1 MQKTHSPRAWC
12 SPRRH
17 CLVATP
23 HAQTATAVQSR
34 TKTHVETL
42 ASDKFEGRLTG
53 SPGEKL
59 AADYIISELKRM
71 GAKPLPGMTDFR
83 MPFTFTA
90 GSKDG
95 GTTMTVT
102 KDAGGAA
109 DLHRRGDGAGAVV
122 LGHRRGHRRAWC
134 SPATAWSCPKSQNFG
149 YDSYAGLEVKDKIV
163 VVLRYFPEDADQKT
177 RAILARYADLRYK
190 AQAARQRG
198 AKGMIVVTGPRS
210 PNAGAVVP
218 MSFDT
223 AIAGSGIVAA
233 SVSGEAV
240 APIMTAAGKSLEAV
254 QKEFDSGNPHVA
266 GFAIP
271 GITVTLKANVIRQQ
285 QTGNNVVA
293 YLPATTPVTG
303 VNKPWVAVGAHY
315 DHLGRGSAGNS
326 LAGKDE
332 ANQIHHGADDNA
344 SGTATVLAIAEAFS
358 QQPRKRHLLLAFW
371 SGEELG
377 LLGSNAFVTKPPVP
391 LDTLAAYLNF
401 DMVGRVADNK
411 LTVQATG
418 TSAMWPKL
426 LEQAN
431 VAAGFD
437 LVLQEDPYQP
447 TDVGSFN
454 TASVACLTFFTGAH
468 QEYHKPSDTAD
479 KINYED
485 LVRVGE
491 LAVGR
496 RQAADGFG
504 RGAAV
509 HQGRAEDRDRRP
521 RRPAPVHRHDSR
533 LRVRREGAAARRRDW
548 RRPGGTGRA
557 RQGRRDHRDCRPVDH
572 QHLRLHLRAGAAED
586 RPAGQG
592 GLHARQ
598 REARDHADAGGAQVA
613 VSDTDQAE
621 VRSVGQVGR
630 LHARRRQDGGGQ
642 RPPRGAVPA
651 GRRSSTRSTTCA
663 CTAAGRCARGRSS
676 AAWSPARGT
685 AGRMRSRTGT
695 MVQDPRVGV
704 SRHDV
709 RVQDGEI
716 AVRLT
721 D

>member
-1 MQKTHSPRAWC
+1 MKNTFRLILGIVGAAF
-12 SPRRH
+12 
-17 CLVATP
+17 LVATP
-23 HAQTATAVQSR
+23 HAQTSTAVQSR
-34 TKTHVETL
+34 TKTQVETL

-83 MPFTFTA
+83 LPFTFTA

-95 GTTMTVT
+95 GTTLTVNRT
-102 KDAGGAA
+102 GATSQTFS
-109 DLHRRGDGAGAVV
+109 G
-122 LGHRRGHRRAWC
+122 
-134 SPATAWSCPKSQNFG
+134 ATAVQALSFSDTAEASGAIVMAGYGLVVPEAQNFG
-149 YDSYAGLEVKDKIV
+149 YDSYAGLDVKDKIV
-163 VVLRYFPEDADQKT
+163 VVFRYFPEDADQKT

-198 AKGMIVVTGPRS
+198 AKGMLVVTGPRS

-223 AIAGSGIVAA
+223 AIAGSGLVAA
-233 SVSGEAV
+233 SVSAEAF
-240 APIMTAAGKSLEAV
+240 APIMAASGKTLEAV

-271 GITVTLKANVIRQQ
+271 GITVTLKSNVIREQ
-285 QTGNNVVA
+285 QTGNNVVG

-303 VNKPWVAVGAHY
+303 VNKPWIAVGAHY
-315 DHLGRGSAGNS
+315 DHLGRGGAGNS

-344 SGTATVLAIAEAFS
+344 SGTATVLAIGEAFS
-358 QQPRKRHLLLAFW
+358 EQPRRRHLVLAFW

-377 LLGSNAFVTKPPVP
+377 LLGSNAFVTKPPFP
-391 LDTLAAYLNF
+391 LETMAAYLNF

-431 VAAGFD
+431 IAAGFD

-491 LAVGR
+491 LASGIVKRLMDSTEAPQFTKVEQKSETG
-496 RQAADGFG
+496 
-504 RGAAV
+504 
-509 HQGRAEDRDRRP
+509 GRAGLRLFTGTIPDYASDVKGLLLGGVIGGG
-521 RRPAPVHRHDSR
+521 PAEQAGLAKGDVIIEIAGQSITNIYDYTYALELLKIGQPAKMIYMRGSEK
-533 LRVRREGAAARRRDW
+533 RETTLTPAARK
-548 RRPGGTGRA
+548 
-557 RQGRRDHRDCRPVDH
+557 
-572 QHLRLHLRAGAAED
+572 
-586 RPAGQG
+586 
-592 GLHARQ
+592 
-598 REARDHADAGGAQVA
+598 
-613 VSDTDQAE
+613 
-621 VRSVGQVGR
+621 
-630 LHARRRQDGGGQ
+630 
-642 RPPRGAVPA
+642 
-651 GRRSSTRSTTCA
+651 
-663 CTAAGRCARGRSS
+663 
-676 AAWSPARGT
+676 
-685 AGRMRSRTGT
+685 
-695 MVQDPRVGV
+695 
-704 SRHDV
+704 
-709 RVQDGEI
+709 
-716 AVRLT
+716 
-721 D
+721 